1 MKQLKSI
8 YKSLLVIFIS
18 FNAFGQ
24 YGIIEMKNG
33 DQLEMA
39 SPDLNVEG
47 DQLRYL
53 FEKFEAKTSIMG
65 IGLKKQKEEYL
76 AKSRLINLNEIKRIH
91 TQGEISIGSRSI
103 MKFEGIRYIKTKKY
117 YKIFYVIK
125 EGECRLLVKPGEGN
139 ELYSFY
145 AQKGNEEPYELH
157 RSGTGT
163 GPKYKK
169 RSKKYFADCEPA
181 MKYIKKGL
189 TKKTLPK
196 LVEIYNEN
204 CVD

>member
-1 MKQLKSI
+1 
-8 YKSLLVIFIS
+8 
-18 FNAFGQ
+18 
-24 YGIIEMKNG
+24 MKNG
-33 DQLEMA
+33 EQYEMA
-39 SPDLNVEG
+39 SPDLNVED

-53 FEKFEAKTSIMG
+53 FEKFEAKTSLMG
-65 IGLKKQKEEYL
+65 IGIKKQKEEYL

-103 MKFEGIRYIKTKKY
+103 MKFIGIKYIKGKRY
-117 YKIFYVIK
+117 YKRYYVIE

-139 ELYSFY
+139 ELYSFF
-145 AQKGNEEPYELH
+145 AQKGDEEPYELH

-181 MKYIKKGL
+181 MNYIKNRL
-189 TKKTLPK
+189 KKTTLPK
-196 LVEIYNEN
+196 LIEIYNASCAN
-204 CVD
+204 